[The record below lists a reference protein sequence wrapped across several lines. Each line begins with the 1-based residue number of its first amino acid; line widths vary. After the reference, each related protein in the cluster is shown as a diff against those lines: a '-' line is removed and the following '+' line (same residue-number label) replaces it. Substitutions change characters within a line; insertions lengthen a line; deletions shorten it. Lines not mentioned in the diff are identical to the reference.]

1 MNVLKKVKKGIS
13 MKYIKIIFC
22 YLALSLSVLISSDNL
37 STTQQ
42 LKNFKTE
49 VSEVFA
55 SNEIGKKKR
64 GKKKKVRNGKKK
76 KSRYQA
82 VPISNR
88 PGSRS

>member
-1 MNVLKKVKKGIS
+1 MN
-13 MKYIKIIFC
+13 YIKSIFC

-42 LKNFKTE
+42 LKNSKTV
-49 VSEVFA
+49 VSEVFS
-55 SNEIGKKKR
+55 SNEIGKKKK
-64 GKKKKVRNGKKK
+64 GKKKKMRKGKKK

-82 VPISNR
+82 VPIMNR